1 MPRMSFCSSVSVKS
15 TTYPAPCRW
24 SRPCRD
30 PRSPARLIRQ
40 STTLIRLYPSDGCV
54 KHLPEEGSCGQ
65 IEPGADGQ
73 KGEDQEPQ
81 LVWVHRGTAGRH
93 RAAAETAPHGHTVGK
108 VDSGL
113 AVLVVV
119 VSIVGIIGAL
129 VAFVGSGRLYDQVGK
144 GAFSIDDAAEGPP
157 PDTPASRA
165 EAETEIRQLV
175 EAKSARRVAR
185 GEEPLDVDAEVAA
198 LTRSRSPGV
207 DEALRE

>member
-1 MPRMSFCSSVSVKS
+1 
-15 TTYPAPCRW
+15 
-24 SRPCRD
+24 
-30 PRSPARLIRQ
+30 
-40 STTLIRLYPSDGCV
+40 
-54 KHLPEEGSCGQ
+54 
-65 IEPGADGQ
+65 
-73 KGEDQEPQ
+73 
-81 LVWVHRGTAGRH
+81 
-93 RAAAETAPHGHTVGK
+93 

-144 GAFSIDDAAEGPP
+144 GAFSIDDAPQGPP

-198 LTRSRSPGV
+198 LTSGGSPGV
-207 DEALRE
+207 DDALREEVRQLVIARNERRARRGEEPLDVEAEVERQLRDAGA